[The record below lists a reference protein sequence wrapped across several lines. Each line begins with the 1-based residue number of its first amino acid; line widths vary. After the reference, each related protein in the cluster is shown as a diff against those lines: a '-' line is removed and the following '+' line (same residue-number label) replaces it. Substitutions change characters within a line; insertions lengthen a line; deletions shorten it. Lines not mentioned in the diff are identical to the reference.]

1 MPRENFDRTI
11 SVPATSEKAWRTITD
26 VPTLVGWV
34 SLLRDAQTISEM
46 DKYRATLQDKI
57 GMFALKADLE
67 ITVVEH
73 AEPEYIVV
81 HAAGEDRQV
90 ASRIVVDATVRL
102 EPDGAGTRLEVSGAY
117 EVSGRVATLGA
128 GTIKKKAAR
137 ILDEFFGS
145 LERELG

>member
-1 MPRENFDRTI
+1 MPSETFDRKI
-11 SVPATSEKAWRTITD
+11 SVPVGRDVAWRVITD

-34 SLLRDAQTISEM
+34 SLLREAQTISEL

-57 GMFALKADLE
+57 GMFALKADLD

-73 AEPEYIVV
+73 VEPNHIVV
-81 HAAGEDRQV
+81 HAEGEDRQV

-102 EPDGAGTRLEVSGAY
+102 ADEGAGSQVHVTGSY

-128 GTIKKKAAR
+128 GAIKKKAGR

-145 LERELG
+145 LERELV